1 MDGTSRADRG
11 LVDVEPRLDVRELR
25 YFLGVAEE
33 LNFTRAAER
42 LHVAQQALS
51 AAIREIEQVLGV
63 QLFVRSTR
71 HVALTS
77 AGELLVPHARKI
89 LGEVARALHELD
101 EAAAGRRG
109 RLVIGV
115 AIAVHNLPVVRDA
128 IRRFTEETPGVEVQ
142 VVGHDHSDPSA
153 GLLSASSQAA
163 FVLAPLTRDEFAT
176 LSVLVEPRHV
186 LLPASHPLAV
196 RKDVQTRDLAG
207 MPWLRVPGPSTA
219 WTRAWF
225 EHPLGEPASGPEG
238 RSGVDWVPAI
248 QAGRAVGY
256 TLPSLAAGYLPMDVV
271 TRPVRDVEPGSVV
284 LAWRS
289 DPPEPHVAAFVAVVR
304 EIVTPPHG

>member
-1 MDGTSRADRG
+1 MDRESQVDRG

-33 LNFTRAAER
+33 LNFTRAADR

-51 AAIREIEQVLGV
+51 AAIREIELSLGV

-77 AGELLVPHARKI
+77 AGELLVPHARRI
-89 LGEVARALHELD
+89 LGAVAGAVHELD

-115 AIAVHNLPVVRDA
+115 AIAVHGLPVVRDA

-142 VVGHDHSDPSA
+142 VVGHDHGDPTA
-153 GLLSASSQAA
+153 GLQGGSSHVA
-163 FVLAPLTRDEFAT
+163 FVLAPLTVDGCDT
-176 LSVLVEPRHV
+176 LTVLEEPRHA
-186 LLPASHPLAV
+186 LLPANHPLAA
-196 RKDVQTRDLAG
+196 REDLRARDLAG
-207 MPWLRVPGPSTA
+207 LPWLRVPGPSTS
-219 WTRAWF
+219 WTKTWF
-225 EHPLGEPASGPEG
+225 EHPLGEASSGPEV

-256 TLPSLAAGYLPMDVV
+256 SLPSLAAGYLPADVV
-271 TRPVRDVEPGSVV
+271 TRRVTDVEPGSVV
-284 LAWRS
+284 LAWRA
-289 DPPEPHVAAFVAVVR
+289 DPPDPLVAAFVAVVR
-304 EIVTPPHG
+304 QVLAAT